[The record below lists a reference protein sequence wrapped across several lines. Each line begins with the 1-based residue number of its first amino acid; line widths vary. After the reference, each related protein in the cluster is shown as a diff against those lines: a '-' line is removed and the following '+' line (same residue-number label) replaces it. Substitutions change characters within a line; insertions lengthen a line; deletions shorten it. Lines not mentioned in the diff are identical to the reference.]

1 MAAKRYQ
8 ENYQFRP
15 GQNPYQYAEGIRSP
29 APPRL
34 TAPPSA
40 PNLRRPRITPAEATM
55 RGEAALGSQL
65 TKMLDSWANVAYSH
79 ATEEAKIEGKKAGLR
94 AGLGQVDAPELRGD
108 NTFYGQAYDEGALL
122 AHQSAAGIDIKES
135 MNRLGREY
143 SHDPQNFKKA
153 TESYREGLLES
164 ISPDLQVWANETIN
178 TSASSIGIEV
188 ENNFLNRKREQ
199 EIAII
204 HVRKTQLMQEYLA
217 ASRAGSKEEQA
228 AKERELL
235 LLIEKEVALE
245 YITPTN
251 AIKAINTMIEESQ
264 FYMARGE
271 FTRLIQEEGTDHAEG
286 VWVKFME
293 EPPKDMAPKLQ
304 GRISNEM
311 ESQLR
316 DRIWV
321 KDRKEAEIEKRV
333 KAGQNAYFEKLLL
346 FEARGNLK
354 MGTIQTALYDRTI
367 NAQMFQTLKGLLE
380 SDMAEQESR
389 RNTQVIGSIW
399 NEIYNGVDEER
410 AGEIK
415 EYIIS
420 LLGTGIDAG
429 TGRGMFNVLSSP
441 EYQAVTKEPGYNTAL
456 NQITTSLGRGSGL
469 MAILDPNTAD
479 TVAAARRELYDRV
492 SDGEDAM
499 EIVAG
504 IINRAK
510 MFNDQYEPEPFM
522 IAPQY
527 SVSNEEGNF
536 DLKASLARLKTAW
549 ENKEIELPAYKR
561 IFDQLMEYQQF
572 KQTKGYD
579 FINEQDNLQKKM
591 SVEQD
596 QPQGG
601 VW

>member
-1 MAAKRYQ
+1 
-8 ENYQFRP
+8 
-15 GQNPYQYAEGIRSP
+15 
-29 APPRL
+29 
-34 TAPPSA
+34 
-40 PNLRRPRITPAEATM
+40 M

-65 TKMLDSWANVAYSH
+65 TKMLDSWADVAYNH

-135 MNRLGREY
+135 MTRLGREY

-199 EIAII
+199 EIAIND
-204 HVRKTQLMQEYLA
+204 VRQKQLMQEILVA
-217 ASRAGSKEEQA
+217 AGAGSKEDQK
-228 AKERELL
+228 AKEMELL
-235 LLIEKEVALE
+235 LLIEKQVALGH
-245 YITPTN
+245 ITPTN
-251 AIKAINTMIEESQ
+251 AIKAINTMIDESQ

-271 FTRLIQEEGTDHAEG
+271 FTRLIQKEGTDHAEG

-304 GRISNEM
+304 ARISNEM
-311 ESQLR
+311 ESQLK
-316 DRIWV
+316 DMIWV
-321 KDRKEAEIEKRV
+321 KERKEAAIEKRV
-333 KAGQNAYFEKLLL
+333 KAGQNAYFEKLLF
-346 FEARGNLK
+346 FEARDNLT

-367 NAQMFQTLKGLLE
+367 TPQMFQTLKGLLE

-389 RNTQVIGSIW
+389 RNTQVIGTIW
-399 NEIYNGVDEER
+399 NEIYNGVDEKR

-415 EYIIS
+415 DYIIS

-429 TGRGMFNVLSSP
+429 TGRSMFNVLSNP
-441 EYQAVTKEPGYNTAL
+441 DYQAVTKKTGFNYAL
-456 NQITTSLGRGSGL
+456 NQINTSLGRGSGL
-469 MAILDPNTAD
+469 MAILDPNTAE

-527 SVSNEEGNF
+527 SVSNAEGNF
-536 DLKASLARLKTAW
+536 DLEASQARLATAW
-549 ENKEIELPAYKR
+549 ENKEIELPAYNR
-561 IFDQLMEYQQF
+561 IFNQLKEYQQF
-572 KQTKGYD
+572 KQNQTNGFGFRNEQD
-579 FINEQDNLQKKM
+579 NEQDNLQKNM